1 MRRTIAI
8 PLLMMMLGTAPA
20 IASTCSS
27 RDGQKYCTCEYNQI
41 CTDSE
46 TSCQCVR
53 GGGEPQAPVSLPT
66 PRVATPLPM
75 TRMPMTPRQDAPA
88 PPRPEPATVQ
98 RQEPPAPKPAELT
111 DGDERTPAEYV
122 KMAETAIAAGRY
134 GAAIDFIDK
143 GQTRLLDRS
152 VALNKTFDPIED
164 ESIRQLSI
172 AKQAL
177 NARNRQD
184 AVKSLNAAL
193 AVMK

>member
-1 MRRTIAI
+1 M
-8 PLLMMMLGTAPA
+8 PA
-20 IASTCSS
+20 A
-27 RDGQKYCTCEYNQI
+27 
-41 CTDSE
+41 
-46 TSCQCVR
+46 
-53 GGGEPQAPVSLPT
+53 
-66 PRVATPLPM
+66 
-75 TRMPMTPRQDAPA
+75 PRQEVPPA
-88 PPRPEPATVQ
+88 PRQEAQPAPRPEIPAAQ
-98 RQEPPAPKPAELT
+98 RQEPQPPKPQPSAPALA
-111 DGDERTPAEYV
+111 DNDERTAAEYV
-122 KMAETAIAAGRY
+122 KMAESAIAAGRY

-164 ESIRQLSI
+164 ESIKQLSM